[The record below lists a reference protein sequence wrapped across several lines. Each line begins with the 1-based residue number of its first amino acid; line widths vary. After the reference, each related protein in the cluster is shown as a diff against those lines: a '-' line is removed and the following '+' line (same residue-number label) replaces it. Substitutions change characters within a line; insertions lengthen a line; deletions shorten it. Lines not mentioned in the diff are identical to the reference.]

1 MAKKQTVKKST
12 KATAS
17 KTTKAKPVAKK
28 PVTKAKPVSKNT
40 ESKAKA
46 KPVEPKVER
55 IFIDVKNLK
64 NPISNVK
71 VTESE
76 IAKNPDVYHTNK
88 EVAQRQAIHRLEA
101 IKDTMEFS
109 DFINAKTKIDKF

>member
-1 MAKKQTVKKST
+1 MAKKETVKKTT

-17 KTTKAKPVAKK
+17 KSTDAKPVAKK
-28 PVTKAKPVSKNT
+28 KVTKAKS
-40 ESKAKA
+40 
-46 KPVEPKVER
+46 VEPKVER

-64 NPISNVK
+64 NPISTVQ

-88 EVAQRQAIHRLEA
+88 DVAQRQAIHRLER
-101 IKDTMEFS
+101 IKDTMEFN
-109 DFINAKTKIDKF
+109 DFINAKTKIQKF